1 MGQVAG
7 SKALHKLSDRTHLTD
22 ILNMTRNEK
31 SDSDSEDSDDLLD
44 PTVDEGWE
52 DVVSILP
59 QPYAKDCT
67 VMAQSTLRR
76 SY

>member
-44 PTVDEGWE
+44 PTVDEGGRM
-52 DVVSILP
+52 L
-59 QPYAKDCT
+59 
-67 VMAQSTLRR
+67 
-76 SY
+76 